1 MPQEFKI
8 DRSAYLVELE
18 APNDRSLRLVLEER
32 TGLGPE
38 EQVEDG
44 LGPARA
50 ILRRAGDSR
59 FEVSWPLLVCF
70 AVRGDPFAND
80 ATPCTEVL
88 SEQDRLG
95 PFMQFVE
102 ATARTDPAYVA
113 AMGKGRNG
121 RPAPLR
127 HWRVCCDEA
136 VIDVAAPDPPTIRR
150 LDPLD
155 A

>member
-8 DRSAYLVELE
+8 DRSAYLVELDV
-18 APNDRSLRLVLEER
+18 PNDRSLRLVLEER

-38 EQVEDG
+38 EVDDVLGHAHGFVRGDG
-44 LGPARA
+44 V
-50 ILRRAGDSR
+50 SW

-80 ATPCTEVL
+80 ATPSTEVL
-88 SEQDRLG
+88 SEQDDPLG

-102 ATARTDPAYVA
+102 ATARTDPGYVA
-113 AMGKGRNG
+113 AMGSRNG

-150 LDPLD
+150 LDLPD